1 MDNNI
6 GNNNGNELL
15 FKILDA
21 DTMKEKL
28 EIMRLNRYD
37 IDRRMLGNIAAALD
51 VICNSDDADG
61 MFDEIE
67 QYLLLRMRFETDRR
81 R

>member
-1 MDNNI
+1 ME
-6 GNNNGNELL
+6 NNNGNELL

-37 IDRRMLGNIAAALD
+37 IDKRMMGNIAASLD
-51 VICNSDDADG
+51 VICQSDDVDG

-67 QYLLLRMRFETDRR
+67 QYLLLRIHFETDRIR
-81 R
+81 